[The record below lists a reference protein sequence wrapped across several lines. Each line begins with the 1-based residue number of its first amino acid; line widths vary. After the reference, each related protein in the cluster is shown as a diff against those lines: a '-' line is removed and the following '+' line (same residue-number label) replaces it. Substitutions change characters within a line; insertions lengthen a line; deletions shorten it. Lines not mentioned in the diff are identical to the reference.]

1 MKYAKRKTHK
11 EFVNNNIKLIE
22 IPYIRKDEL
31 IKETIM
37 RILNE

>member
-11 EFVNNNIKLIE
+11 EFVNNNIELIE